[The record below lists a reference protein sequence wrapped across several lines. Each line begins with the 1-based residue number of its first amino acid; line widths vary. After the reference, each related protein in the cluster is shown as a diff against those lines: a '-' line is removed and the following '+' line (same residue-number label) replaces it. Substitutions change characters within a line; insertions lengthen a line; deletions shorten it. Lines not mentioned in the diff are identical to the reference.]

1 MTVTPFILSSIIL
14 LMKGTILFF
23 AIFIFFIFGKDGKT
37 PNFAMNLVWSF
48 GIGGPLFLSSGI
60 FLENFYLI
68 KGGIFLIMMLGLILF
83 HQVITK
89 YFDNK
94 ELVEEE
100 TKTKK

>member
-14 LMKGTILFF
+14 LMKGTILLF

-60 FLENFYLI
+60 FLENFYLAGQI
-68 KGGIFLIMMLGLILF
+68 NGTTGYEEAAAQGQKVGREGPRVLEIRGKG
-83 HQVITK
+83 K
-89 YFDNK
+89 
-94 ELVEEE
+94 
-100 TKTKK
+100 

>member
-14 LMKGTILFF
+14 LMKGTILLF
-23 AIFIFFIFGKDGKT
+23 AIFIFFIFAKNGKT
-37 PNFAMNLVWSF
+37 PNLAMNLFWSF

-68 KGGIFLIMMLGLILF
+68 KGGIFLIIMLGLILF
-83 HQVITK
+83 HQVITE